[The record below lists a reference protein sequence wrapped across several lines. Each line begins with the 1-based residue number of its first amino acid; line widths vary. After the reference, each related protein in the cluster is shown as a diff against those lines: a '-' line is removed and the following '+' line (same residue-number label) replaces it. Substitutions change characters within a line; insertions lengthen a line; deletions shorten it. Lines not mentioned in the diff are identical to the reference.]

1 MTAAPLSAP
10 RTNPADD
17 SDAPDLAPDGR
28 TPYVEYTD
36 SDVLT
41 ELIHPVTAEPL
52 EVTFI
57 VATQIMEL
65 HFNLLLH
72 EWQLALARLAE
83 DDLDEAL
90 AALRRSVVTQDCL
103 IRSWDLLSVMSAVQY
118 NRFRESLGKASGFQ
132 SFSYRQLE
140 FLIGAKNQ
148 RMLSPHAGMPAV
160 HARLQAAY
168 DGPSIYDA
176 ALAFLARRGL
186 PVPAEVL
193 ARDVREPWT
202 EPHAGVVEA
211 WRLVYERSD
220 NRSEGRSDSRSNGR
234 CEDSDAARLATLA
247 DVLTAIAERHSSW
260 RFTHYLSVRRILGA
274 KPGTGG
280 SAGLAWLKRTV
291 DAPVFV
297 DLWEVRNVL

>member
-211 WRLVYERSD
+211 WRLVYA
-220 NRSEGRSDSRSNGR
+220 RSEGCSDSRSNGR
-234 CEDSDAARLATLA
+234 SGDSDAARLATLA